1 MLRGIHFYA
10 EKTLENK
17 ALILLQLIL
26 IGKEFLLYRSINVYR
41 GWYLVWSNSKPPKI
55 IFDHCLG

>member
-26 IGKEFLLYRSINVYR
+26 IGKVFAI
-41 GWYLVWSNSKPPKI
+41 
-55 IFDHCLG
+55 